1 MTLFCITAAVLLITY
16 KELKNSMGDSDYIT
30 VKVPTLKKK
39 NKASVQCRCFFCTA
53 NPFFFSLT
61 YFPYK

>member
-30 VKVPTLKKK
+30 IKVPTLKKEK
-39 NKASVQCRCFFCTA
+39 QGICINAGAFYMF
-53 NPFFFSLT
+53 
-61 YFPYK
+61 

>member
-16 KELKNSMGDSDYIT
+16 KELKSSMGDSDYIT

-39 NKASVQCRCFFCTA
+39 KKASA
-53 NPFFFSLT
+53 
-61 YFPYK
+61 